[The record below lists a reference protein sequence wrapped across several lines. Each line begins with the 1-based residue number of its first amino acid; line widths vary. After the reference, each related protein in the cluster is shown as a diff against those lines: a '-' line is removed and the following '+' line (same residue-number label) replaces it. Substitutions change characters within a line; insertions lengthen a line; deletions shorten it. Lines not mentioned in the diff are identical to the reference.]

1 MSRFQLS
8 RRTLLRGLGTA
19 LALPSLEIML
29 PTRAY
34 AQSMQ
39 PKRFVA
45 FYVPC
50 GIRMNRW
57 TPAATGAN
65 YALSSILSPLGAYN
79 GQTSIQDDML
89 VLTGLANRLAR
100 PDGPG
105 DHASGTGAFLT
116 CAHPFK
122 TNGANISNGISF
134 DQVLANAWRAQT
146 RFGSLELGHD
156 GGAASGDCDSG
167 YSCAYARNIAW
178 ASATQPLAKETNPQA
193 VFDRLFAGV
202 DPNQTA
208 AAVEKRKRYRQSV
221 LDSVKED
228 TATLNGRLGATDKRK
243 LGEYL
248 NGVRELE
255 VRIQSEQPSACA
267 PGARPGAWTDIRDKA
282 DQFLD
287 LIAFA
292 FQCDLTRS
300 VTYMQQNA
308 ASGYVYRFLTVNGA
322 GITEGHHSLSHHGGD
337 VSKNDQLEAIG
348 RWEVEQFAKLA
359 RKLKAIR
366 EADGSTVLDN
376 SALFFSSE
384 IEDGDSHSHFNMP
397 VLVAGKAGGALRTG
411 QHLRFPD
418 QPSVANLFVTLAQ
431 SMGLSGTTSFGDST
445 GTLPGIR
452 V

>member
-1 MSRFQLS
+1 MMKLS

-19 LALPSLEIML
+19 LALPTLEAML
-29 PTRAY
+29 PSIAR
-34 AQSMQ
+34 AQSMM
-39 PKRFVA
+39 PRRFVA

-50 GIRMNRW
+50 GIRMNKW

-65 YALSSILSPLGAYN
+65 YALSSILQPLGAWN
-79 GQTSIQDDML
+79 GQPSLQADTL
-89 VLTGLANRLAR
+89 VLTNLANRPAQ

-116 CAHPFK
+116 NAHPFK

-134 DQVLANAWRAQT
+134 DQMLANAWRGRT
-146 RFGSLELGHD
+146 RFSSLELGQD

-202 DPNQTA
+202 DPDQTA
-208 AAVEKRKRYRQSV
+208 AAVAKRKKYRQSV
-221 LDSVKED
+221 LDAVKED
-228 TATLNGRLGATDKRK
+228 TTSLQGKLGATDKRK
-243 LGEYL
+243 LDEYL
-248 NGVRELE
+248 SGVRELE
-255 VRIQSEQPSACA
+255 VRVASEQPSVCS
-267 PGARPGAWTDIRDKA
+267 PGARPPAWTDIRDKA

-308 ASGYVYRFLTVNGA
+308 GSGYVYRFLNSG
-322 GITEGHHSLSHHGGD
+322 GSPITDGHHTLSHHGGD
-337 VSKNDQLEAIG
+337 QAKLDALEVIN

-366 EADGSTVLDN
+366 EVDGSTVLDN

-384 IEDGDSHSHFNMP
+384 IEDGDSHSHYNMP
-397 VLVAGKAGGALRTG
+397 ILVAGKAGGTLRTG

-418 QPSVANLFVTLAQ
+418 QPSVGNLFVTLAQ
-431 SMGLSGTTSFGDST
+431 GLGVNETSFGDST

-452 V
+452 T